1 MWTKVIPMIVLC
13 AASAHATDIPE
24 GGDAVYHQ
32 LRASSDVVIADL
44 RPSVVGYLFEAV
56 QQLRGAAP
64 ASFYLTPDNAE
75 ERDALRAGQRYL
87 LFLQRGRSGPE
98 LAVSY
103 YSAIAIDPADTAAFA
118 DFIRSY
124 VKVMSDKAALKS
136 LLMRSAGLLLPYIP
150 YSSVADLVGL
160 GLLNASDVTSL
171 AKMMDAGQ
179 VTDAKAKG
187 ILVGQIVKFRL
198 TELVPTLQRLAVDRA
213 QPLLV
218 RSRSLDALYQ
228 LRATDALR
236 SVAAQIE
243 DDPSLHL
250 RRKMA
255 DIGTRIR

>member
-1 MWTKVIPMIVLC
+1 M
-13 AASAHATDIPE
+13 A
-24 GGDAVYHQ
+24 
-32 LRASSDVVIADL
+32 
-44 RPSVVGYLFEAV
+44 GYLFEVV

-64 ASFYLTPDNAE
+64 SSFYLDPENTE
-75 ERDALRAGQRYL
+75 EKEALRAGQRYL

-103 YSAIAIDPADTAAFA
+103 YSAIPIDPASTAAYA

-124 VKVMSDKAALKS
+124 VKVMGDKAALKS
-136 LLMRSAGLLLPYIP
+136 LLMRNAGLLLPYIP

-179 VTDAKAKG
+179 LTDAKAKG

-198 TELVPTLQRLAVDRA
+198 TDLVPTLERLAVDRA
-213 QPLLV
+213 ETLLV

-228 LRATDALR
+228 LRATDVLR
-236 SVAAQIE
+236 RVATQIE

-255 DIGTRIR
+255 DIGARIR